1 MSNQLWNVGQLFFI
15 LGDFLMFGPCL
26 KVRFDVE
33 ALYLQFISFSS
44 LIDPLKTKPYL
55 DIFGDWPI
63 DPIGSPRY
71 NWRSSSAYLEA
82 TRFAN
87 RVLWRRMTLWH
98 VCTSTLKLFSRCSL
112 GSLVVWTSTG
122 WKIGIFTHRSRCL
135 ILKHGNWLDDELFL
149 NSFPQRTW
157 IHISMYLYSVMFFNS
172 HWLKILPNR
181 P

>member
-1 MSNQLWNVGQLFFI
+1 VPTLGFIGVTCWWICFKKSKLTRIRRFFFLDNLNPNIRKPILTLYERFECGGGWGLERTFDRWVCQQPWRKRLPLTFFELLVHMSMSNQLWNVGQLFFI

-71 NWRSSSAYLEA
+71 N
-82 TRFAN
+82 
-87 RVLWRRMTLWH
+87 
-98 VCTSTLKLFSRCSL
+98 
-112 GSLVVWTSTG
+112 
-122 WKIGIFTHRSRCL
+122 
-135 ILKHGNWLDDELFL
+135 
-149 NSFPQRTW
+149 
-157 IHISMYLYSVMFFNS
+157 
-172 HWLKILPNR
+172 
-181 P
+181 

>member
-71 NWRSSSAYLEA
+71 N
-82 TRFAN
+82 
-87 RVLWRRMTLWH
+87 
-98 VCTSTLKLFSRCSL
+98 
-112 GSLVVWTSTG
+112 
-122 WKIGIFTHRSRCL
+122 
-135 ILKHGNWLDDELFL
+135 
-149 NSFPQRTW
+149 
-157 IHISMYLYSVMFFNS
+157 
-172 HWLKILPNR
+172 
-181 P
+181 

>member
-1 MSNQLWNVGQLFFI
+1 MVDGDWSERLTVGFANSPGESVYLWHSLSFLSTMSNQLWNVGQLFFI

-98 VCTSTLKLFSRCSL
+98 VCTSTLKIFPVVRWGAWSFGPVLDGKL
-112 GSLVVWTSTG
+112 GSL
-122 WKIGIFTHRSRCL
+122 L
-135 ILKHGNWLDDELFL
+135 IAQDAWSWNMAID
-149 NSFPQRTW
+149 
-157 IHISMYLYSVMFFNS
+157 
-172 HWLKILPNR
+172 
-181 P
+181 